1 MIDPADRIALVKL
14 QWPATGWTG
23 WVLPGGGIEG
33 EESHHD
39 ALRREL
45 VEETGVPEVFIGP
58 PILLREHRIPGMFDQ
73 WDGQQETIYLVP
85 ANAFEIA
92 PMLSAEEL
100 AAENVVEVRWWTPA
114 ELAATEDEVRPEG
127 LSDLV
132 AHVLEFGAPS
142 PPWQITIDD

>member
-14 QWPATGWTG
+14 RWPATGWTG

-33 EESHHD
+33 DESHEQ

-45 VEETGVPEVFIGP
+45 AEETGVPEVFIGP
-58 PILLREHRIPGMFDQ
+58 PVLVRQHLIPGMFDE

-85 ANAFEIA
+85 TNDFAIA
-92 PMLSAEEL
+92 PGLSPEQL
-100 AAENVVEVRWWTPA
+100 AAENVVEVRWWTPT
-114 ELAATEDEVRPEG
+114 ELVTTEDELRPEG

-132 AHVLEFGAPS
+132 AHVLEYGAPN